1 MNDLETAIKAV
12 QLYAEMLRNVQIEP
26 PSRLLAKVGSN
37 AGLGVS
43 PREEQDGN
51 V

>member
-37 AGLGVS
+37 AEFGVAGS
-43 PREEQDGN
+43 EKGD
-51 V
+51 